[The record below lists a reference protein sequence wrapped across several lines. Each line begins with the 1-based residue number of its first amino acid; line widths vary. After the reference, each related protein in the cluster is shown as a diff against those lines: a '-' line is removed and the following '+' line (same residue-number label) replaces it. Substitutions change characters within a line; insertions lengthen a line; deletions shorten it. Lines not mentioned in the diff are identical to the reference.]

1 MALRND
7 SVATMAAPEFI
18 DVTPYNELISECEI
32 KVLYLGEN
40 RNGSFITKEVATQMA
55 NSLPG
60 MPIVAAYRPEIE
72 DFGDHGHVITIE
84 NGDMTVSCKT
94 VPYGFVAPDAKIWFQ
109 RFVDTDH
116 AGNQIEREY
125 MMTTGYL
132 WTGQYPEI
140 QKAIDEGL
148 PQSMELSDD
157 ISGYWATNNKSGI
170 DFFIINDATFTKL
183 CILGSDVEPCFEGA
197 SVTAPEISKQFT
209 LEDAPTFVKDLLAMK
224 NELNYALQNK
234 GGSSMEN
241 EVINEEITSEEAPI
255 TTFDDASEGSAD
267 SAGDASESVSEGGE
281 EAEEGT
287 EEPSEEPNAPA
298 EDEET
303 TEEPSEEEEEESSE
317 EEEQEPV
324 VPEPEETEIP
334 STDVSSR
341 RRQEFVKDD
350 EKEEKEDE
358 SQSEDSEE
366 DSEDD
371 DEKKEPS
378 KNHSLEE
385 VEAEFAEL
393 QSKYET
399 VCAELA
405 NAHAE
410 LESLRA
416 FKLGIDNQRKDEE
429 IAKYHM
435 LSDADKAEIIENK
448 TKFSLDEIKSKLAVL
463 YVEKNVVFDTLT
475 GQNEDEAV
483 EPIASPITTFSL
495 DDAPEMS
502 FSNPSWV
509 QEMLDARNN

>member
-1 MALRND
+1 MSLRND
-7 SVATMAAPEFI
+7 SVATVAAPEFI
-18 DVTPYNELISECEI
+18 EITPYNELISECEI

-40 RNGSFITKEVATQMA
+40 RNHSFITKEVATQMA

-72 DFGDHGHVITIE
+72 DFGDHGHKITIE
-84 NGDMTVSCKT
+84 NGDMTVECTT
-94 VPYGFVAPDAKIWFQ
+94 VPYGFVAPDAKVWFQ
-109 RFVDTDH
+109 KFIDTDH

-148 PQSMELSDD
+148 PQSMELNDD

-197 SVTAPEISKQFT
+197 SVTAPNVSKQFT
-209 LEDAPTFVKDLLAMK
+209 LDDAPKFVKDLLSMK

-234 GGSSMEN
+234 GGSSMDE
-241 EVINEEITSEEAPI
+241 EVMNEEITSEETPI
-255 TTFDDASEGSAD
+255 TTFDDASEGEAD
-267 SAGDASESVSEGGE
+267 SAGDASETVDGEG
-281 EAEEGT
+281 
-287 EEPSEEPNAPA
+287 
-298 EDEET
+298 EDTVEDD
-303 TEEPSEEEEEESSE
+303 SSE
-317 EEEQEPV
+317 EAADEEQGEEEAPEQEEIT

-334 STDVSSR
+334 SGVPETEEEDDCGCDDIASR
-341 RRQEFVKDD
+341 ARQNFVKEDD
-350 EKEEKEDE
+350 EEEKEDD
-358 SQSEDSEE
+358 SKAEDSDE
-366 DSEDD
+366 DSEDEE
-371 DEKKEPS
+371 DEKEPS

-399 VCAELA
+399 VCAELVD
-405 NAHAE
+405 AHAE
-410 LESLRA
+410 LESLRE

-435 LSDADKAEIIENK
+435 LSDEDKAEIINNK
-448 TKFSLDEIKSKLAVL
+448 SNYSLDEIKSKLAVL

-475 GQNEDEAV
+475 GEV
-483 EPIASPITTFSL
+483 EKQEEIASPITTFSL
-495 DDAPEMS
+495 DDAPEMN
-502 FSNPSWV
+502 FSAPSWV
-509 QEMLDARNN
+509 QSMLDARNN